1 MNINKRKALICGVS
15 GQDGTYLADLLLKK
29 GYQVFGGSR
38 DAQASSFENL
48 KRLHLLEKIDI
59 LSINLHDFRSVFQ
72 TIKKIKPDE
81 IYNLPGQSSVALSF
95 EQPVETMESISTGT
109 LNILEAIRFSEEKIR
124 FYNAGSSECFG
135 NVTTPVN
142 EMTPFRPR
150 SPYAVAKSTA
160 YWYVSNYREAYNMF
174 ACTGILFNHES
185 PLRKERFVTK
195 KIITTAFKISSGID
209 IKLNLGN
216 INIQRDWG
224 WAPEYVNAMWLM
236 LQLENPDDFIIATGK
251 TTSLEEFI
259 NITFK
264 SLGLNWKDHVIFD
277 NELIRPTDI
286 NLGLANPNKAKN
298 ILNWEAKIGVEEVIR
313 LMLDAEKELNE

>member
-1 MNINKRKALICGVS
+1 MNLNKKKALICGVS
-15 GQDGTYLADLLLKK
+15 GQDGTYLASLLLQK

-48 KRLHLLEKIDI
+48 KRLHLFENINI
-59 LSINLHDFRSVFQ
+59 VSINLTDFRSVFQ

-81 IYNLPGQSSVALSF
+81 IYNLAGQSSVALSF
-95 EQPVETMESISTGT
+95 EQPVETMESISIGT
-109 LNILEAIRFSEEKIR
+109 LNILEAIRFSDEKIR

-135 NVTTPVN
+135 NVTTAVN

-160 YWYVSNYREAYNMF
+160 YWHVSNYREAYNLF
-174 ACTGILFNHES
+174 VCTGILFNHES

-195 KIITTAFKISSGID
+195 KIISTAVKISKGVNV
-209 IKLNLGN
+209 KLNLGN

-224 WAPEYVNAMWLM
+224 WAPEYVYAMWLM

-259 NITFK
+259 DITFK
-264 SLGLNWKDHVIFD
+264 SLGLNWKDHVVLD

-286 NLGLANPNKAKN
+286 NLGLANPIKAKN
-298 ILNWEAKIGVEEVIR
+298 LLKWEAKIGVEEVIR
-313 LMLDAEKELNE
+313 LMIEAEKELNG

>member
-1 MNINKRKALICGVS
+1 
-15 GQDGTYLADLLLKK
+15 
-29 GYQVFGGSR
+29 
-38 DAQASSFENL
+38 
-48 KRLHLLEKIDI
+48 
-59 LSINLHDFRSVFQ
+59 
-72 TIKKIKPDE
+72 
-81 IYNLPGQSSVALSF
+81 
-95 EQPVETMESISTGT
+95 MESISTGT